1 MSKVSSKS
9 SKGAA
14 VSHTVGSSPKYRISR
29 RIGGGSFGEIY
40 LGIGP
45 TGEKVAV
52 KFESGSAKNPQ
63 LRHEY
68 KVYREI
74 TSCHGFASVHYFG
87 KQDNYN
93 VLVMDLMGPSLEDLF
108 DKCHRRFSVKTV
120 LQIAD
125 QLLDRVDTLHGRHL
139 IHRDIKP
146 ANFVIGL
153 GEHANN
159 VYCLDFGLSKRYRHP
174 KTLYHINEKGQRSLT
189 GTPRYASINN
199 HLGVE
204 QSRRDDLES
213 VGYILIYF
221 LKGSLPWQG
230 LKADTAKS
238 KYQLILEKKQK
249 VSIASLCEGIPSQFA
264 EFLAYSRSLK
274 FDAKP
279 DVSYLRKLFR
289 DLYHRQGY
297 GGVGKMW
304 DWDADLPSGAPRQ
317 SALAPMTMPVDT
329 GASRGG
335 VSDGNPLR
343 PITAGAVAPS
353 RPQTGW
359 STGYGAA
366 AAAGAGAMKVMDVGS
381 GRAPTSVFAADEV
394 SRKHKLGQRPATQRS
409 SFKTGAAPAPE
420 AAAPPRVP
428 E

>member
-1 MSKVSSKS
+1 MSKAPSKL
-9 SKGAA
+9 SKVAA

-45 TGEKVAV
+45 GGEKVAV
-52 KFESGSAKNPQ
+52 KFESDSAKNPQ

-108 DKCHRRFSVKTV
+108 DKCHRRFSLKTV

-153 GEHANN
+153 GEQCNN

-174 KTLYHINEKGQRSLT
+174 KTLFHINEKGQRSLT

-249 VSIASLCEGIPSQFA
+249 ISIASLCEGIPSQFA
-264 EFLAYSRSLK
+264 EFVTYSRSLK

-279 DVSYLRKLFR
+279 DVPYLRKLFR
-289 DLYHRQGY
+289 DLYHRQGC

-304 DWDADLPSGAPRQ
+304 DWDADVHSSGRGP
-317 SALAPMTMPVDT
+317 SALAPMPMNST
-329 GASRGG
+329 ASRGG
-335 VSDGNPLR
+335 VMDGGPLR
-343 PITAGAVAPS
+343 PTTAGAVAPS

-366 AAAGAGAMKVMDVGS
+366 AGAGAMNVMDEG
-381 GRAPTSVFAADEV
+381 GQAPTSVFAADEAG
-394 SRKHKLGQRPATQRS
+394 RKHKLGQKPAALRS
-409 SFKTGAAPAPE
+409 SSKTGSAPAP
-420 AAAPPRVP
+420 AATASSLVPPRVP